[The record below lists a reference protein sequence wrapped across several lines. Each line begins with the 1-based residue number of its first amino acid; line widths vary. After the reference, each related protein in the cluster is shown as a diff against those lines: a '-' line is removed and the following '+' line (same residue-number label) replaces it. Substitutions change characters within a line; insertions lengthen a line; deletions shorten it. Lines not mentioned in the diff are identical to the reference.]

1 MFLRPTAHATPCLRC
16 RQWHLPAAYV
26 ARNANFQS
34 TARRRYEHDGATAVA
49 ESAREIVS
57 NDSPA
62 SDAEPAQVHVHRT
75 RSASFDT
82 HGQIRRIN
90 GRMRKQMYQP
100 LEINSLGR
108 RTEILMLK
116 DLPENPE
123 YIAHSTPKRDPT
135 EKISATD
142 IEAILNDEETSKPA
156 EILEAIREHKPFE
169 DILPR
174 ASFFAKVNTLAN
186 SFAPAQLATFIK
198 TQLTAQ
204 TRQQIKNQIAAS
216 ESPVPIKL
224 GPIAKVKR
232 SPWRPKSTTE
242 TQAGM
247 TEPVANPEPPQHQSP
262 RRRTSHKG
270 RASAEKV
277 MRLIWKVQV
286 EEEANAV
293 GRTSIALTPEQWAL
307 LQTKDA
313 EDLFSIM
320 RSGKFYRNTRIERSP
335 TETLRI
341 IGPRAEAESIAQL
354 VESAFHRAVS
364 ISINLDPLTPAQR
377 LALRVP
383 QNLTDIMSATKT
395 HITTTRQDDALTILA
410 FNQSAMDNA
419 LRRVLM
425 LMRPHHPSDVLIV
438 THTDDQCIE
447 IPIQLRTILPMS
459 SRLHNLVR
467 KVVPRAVTAH
477 NTQADQPSLERSVYR
492 QVHEALQTLPTY
504 TPKAAT
510 TLDETPTQA
519 PSHTAYW
526 QSDETITP
534 WEATFGYL
542 LHTPAADTAVPDT
555 LTTATG
561 KIGHGEQPPWNIF
574 ASQPPNLAKV
584 LPFFKRTVGSLRDL
598 QQLRIKLISAPR
610 PGPKHVQCSDLPPIE
625 LILHFNSVMH
635 PDRPGK
641 RTTLV
646 LADDQ
651 AIQLNAIRL
660 VTRED
665 VVDVSCA
672 AHVRDLRFKRR
683 HILHGDVSKAM
694 EDAALGAFV
703 KAIVEG
709 VKASSPLRAPPSVRM
724 QLPSH
729 LSRGSNAHPETA
741 EYLFAGFEHRHV
753 RLFEPEEWKGEMT
766 DMSYAQCAI
775 KMSDIKTDTSGGSR
789 SEMTLTHR
797 SDAISLSGH
806 LVDYALRLL
815 ELVDDTHRHGMP
827 ASKSKDSPARV
838 ATSQGTM

>member
-1 MFLRPTAHATPCLRC
+1 
-16 RQWHLPAAYV
+16 
-26 ARNANFQS
+26 
-34 TARRRYEHDGATAVA
+34 
-49 ESAREIVS
+49 
-57 NDSPA
+57 
-62 SDAEPAQVHVHRT
+62 
-75 RSASFDT
+75 
-82 HGQIRRIN
+82 
-90 GRMRKQMYQP
+90 MYQP

-116 DLPENPE
+116 DLPNSPE

-186 SFAPAQLATFIK
+186 SFTPSQLATFIK
-198 TQLTAQ
+198 TELTAQ
-204 TRQQIKNQIAAS
+204 TRQQIKSQIAAS

-247 TEPVANPEPPQHQSP
+247 TEPVANPEPPQQQSS

-320 RSGKFYRNTRIERSP
+320 RSGKFYRNTRLERSP
-335 TETLRI
+335 NETLRI

-364 ISINLDPLTPAQR
+364 ISIDLGPLTPAQR
-377 LALRVP
+377 LALRVS
-383 QNLTDIMSATKT
+383 QNLADIMSVTKT
-395 HITTTRQDDALTILA
+395 HITTTRHDDALAILA

-419 LRRVLM
+419 LRRVLT
-425 LMRPHHPSDVLIV
+425 LIQPHRPSDALIA
-438 THTDDQCIE
+438 THTDNQCIE
-447 IPIQLRTILPMS
+447 VPIQLRTILPMS

-477 NTQADQPSLERSVYR
+477 DTQADQPSLERSVYT

-510 TLDETPTQA
+510 TLDETPTQE
-519 PSHTAYW
+519 PSNTAYW
-526 QSDETITP
+526 QSDETIKP

-542 LHTPAADTAVPDT
+542 LHTPAADTAGPDT
-555 LTTATG
+555 LTTTTG
-561 KIGHGEQPPWNIF
+561 KLGHVEQPPWNTF
-574 ASQPPNLAKV
+574 APQPPNLAKV
-584 LPFFKRTVGSLRDL
+584 LPFFKRTIGSLRDL
-598 QQLRIKLISAPR
+598 QQLRIKLIPAPR
-610 PGPKHVQCSDLPPIE
+610 SGPKYAQNSDLPPIE

-635 PDRPGK
+635 PDHPGK
-641 RTTLV
+641 RSTLV

-651 AIQLNAIRL
+651 GVQLNSIRV

-683 HILHGDVSKAM
+683 HILHGNVAKAM
-694 EDAALGAFV
+694 EDAALGEFV

-709 VKASSPLRAPPSVRM
+709 VKSSSPLRAPPSVRM
-724 QLPSH
+724 QLPGY
-729 LSRGSNAHPETA
+729 LSRGSHAHPRMA
-741 EYLFAGFEHRHV
+741 DYLFAGFEHRHV
-753 RLFEPEEWKGEMT
+753 RLFEPEEWKDDMA
-766 DMSYAQCAI
+766 DMSYAQCAV

-789 SEMTLTHR
+789 SEMTLIHR
-797 SDAISLSGH
+797 SDSSSLSQH
-806 LVDYALRLL
+806 LVDYALRVL
-815 ELVDDTHRHGMP
+815 ELVDDTHRHAMP
-827 ASKSKDSPARV
+827 ASRSNDSPV
-838 ATSQGTM
+838 QIETSQSMM